1 MNELECLD
9 SATVQLDEVRTAITT
24 GDYSSLQGL
33 LLSQT
38 VILHKLGV
46 ELIAKSTEQGTVRH
60 RCAYVDVA
68 LRALGQSQ
76 KAMGAIKSLQG
87 GAKTS

>member
-1 MNELECLD
+1 MNDLLTID
-9 SATVQLDEVRTAITT
+9 SATVQLDEIRTAITA

-38 VILHKLGV
+38 VILHKLAV
-46 ELIAKSTEQGTVRH
+46 ELIAKSSEQGATRY
-60 RCAYVDVA
+60 RCAYADIA

-76 KAMGAIKSLQG
+76 KAMMAIKSLQVERN
-87 GAKTS
+87 S